1 MRYLVKKV
9 NVFKEV
15 KQMEDNNNNKGN
27 KKYVIIAVIV
37 IVVGL
42 IIFFVMGAIKKSHE
56 RPPRPGEGPGGS
68 IVYELED
75 AQVEDFFIGA

>member
-42 IIFFVMGAIKKSHE
+42 IIFFVMGTVKNFHD
-56 RPPRPGEGPGGS
+56 RPSRQVEGPDEG
-68 IVYELED
+68 V
-75 AQVEDFFIGA
+75 V